1 LSGRVAGRSDLLDID
16 LALIDDS
23 EKICVLIE
31 LKWFLDPAEA
41 KEVVEKSEEIAKG
54 ISQMLLLKQAIH
66 EGYSP
71 IFECL
76 GVDSSYS
83 VNLTLVSVNWIGHA
97 SVQNPEVAVV
107 REDHLI
113 EKLSVTRRL
122 SEVSF
127 WLSERKYLP
136 EEGKHYEIINMTP
149 RVSNWEMS
157 WYGSAP

>member
-1 LSGRVAGRSDLLDID
+1 M
-16 LALIDDS
+16 
-23 EKICVLIE
+23 IE

-54 ISQMLLLKQAIH
+54 ISQLLLLKQAIY

-76 GVDSSYS
+76 GIDLSYS

-113 EKLSVTRRL
+113 EKLSVPSRL
-122 SEVSF
+122 FEVSS
-127 WLSERKYLP
+127 WLSERQYLP
-136 EEGKHYEIINMTP
+136 EEGKHYEIINTSP
-149 RVSNWEMS
+149 RVGNWKMN
-157 WYGSAP
+157 WYGVRPLISKNFLPT